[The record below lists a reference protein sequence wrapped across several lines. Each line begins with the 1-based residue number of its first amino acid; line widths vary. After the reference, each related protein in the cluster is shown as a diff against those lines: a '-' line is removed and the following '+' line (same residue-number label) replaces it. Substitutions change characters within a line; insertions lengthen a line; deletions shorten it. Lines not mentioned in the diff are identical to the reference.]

1 MTDHGLVSS
10 KTKGFFLAF
19 LVSLFCWVRV
29 YRERGV
35 LVLGRNSCFVS
46 LQGFASMNYLLKNRT

>member
-1 MTDHGLVSS
+1 MVWFPA
-10 KTKGFFLAF
+10 KQMVFFFAF

-29 YRERGV
+29 YGERGV
-35 LVLGRNSCFVS
+35 LVLGRNSYFVS

>member
-1 MTDHGLVSS
+1 MVWFPAKQMGV
-10 KTKGFFLAF
+10 FAF

-29 YRERGV
+29 YGERGV
-35 LVLGRNSCFVS
+35 LVLGRNSYFVS

>member
-1 MTDHGLVSS
+1 MVWFPAKQMGV
-10 KTKGFFLAF
+10 FAF

-29 YRERGV
+29 YGERGV